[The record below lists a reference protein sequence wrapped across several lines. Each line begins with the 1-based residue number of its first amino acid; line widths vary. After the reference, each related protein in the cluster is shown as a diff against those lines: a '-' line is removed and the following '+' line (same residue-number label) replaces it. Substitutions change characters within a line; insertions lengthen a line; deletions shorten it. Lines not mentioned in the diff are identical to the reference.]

1 MTASPLRILVLTGGS
16 SAERDV
22 AIASAAQV
30 VTALRSRGH
39 VVHVA
44 DTIEGVL
51 DATAEA
57 RVLGGRVGTEP
68 PDVGALEAEERR
80 VLFAGLLDEPL
91 IRQADVVFLALHG
104 GRGEDGTIQHLLEV
118 AGIPYTGSGPL
129 ASGLAMDKDVAKR
142 LFETAGVPTA
152 AWRMAP
158 TDLTEAVASLGLPLV
173 VKPSKQGSTVGLS
186 VVREVAELVPA
197 IAEAA
202 RHDDEV
208 MLEAFVPGR

>member
-39 VVHVA
+39 IVHVA

-57 RVLGGRVGTEP
+57 RVLGGRVGIEP
-68 PDVGALEAEERR
+68 PDVGALEAKERG

-91 IRQADVVFLALHG
+91 VRQADVVFLALHG
-104 GRGEDGTIQHLLEV
+104 GRGEDGTVQHLLEV
-118 AGIPYTGSGPL
+118 AGIP
-129 ASGLAMDKDVAKR
+129 
-142 LFETAGVPTA
+142 
-152 AWRMAP
+152 
-158 TDLTEAVASLGLPLV
+158 
-173 VKPSKQGSTVGLS
+173 
-186 VVREVAELVPA
+186 
-197 IAEAA
+197 
-202 RHDDEV
+202 
-208 MLEAFVPGR
+208 